1 MSIDK
6 NYLNKFIRTTEKAAI
21 GAFPFIGKGDKNA
34 ADKGSV
40 DMMRN
45 ELNTIDMN
53 GEVVI
58 GEGEMDE
65 APMLYIGEKV
75 GTKNG
80 PELDIALDPLEGTNL
95 VAKNLPNA
103 FSMLAVCEKGNLFS
117 APDTYMEKIAIG
129 PNLPKDLLDLD
140 NSVEENIKLL
150 SEAKKKSI
158 DKITAC
164 VLKRPRHEEIIKKLE
179 NLNVHIKFI
188 SDGDVSGAISVAD
201 PNTNVDIYLGIGGGP
216 EGVLAAAALS
226 CMGGQIQTRLVLD
239 DEQLKRAKKLGIK
252 DEKKKYNIDEMIK
265 GDVIFCASAIT
276 SGDIVDG
283 IKDLGDK
290 YEVSTFALHKDYKI
304 FNKIKNFHLKKWV
317 SRHY

>member
-6 NYLNKFIRTTEKAAI
+6 NYFNKFIRATEKAAI

-80 PELDIALDPLEGTNL
+80 PELDIALDPLEGTNF

-117 APDTYMEKIAIG
+117 APDTYMEKISIG

-140 NSVEENIKLL
+140 NSVEKNIKLL
-150 SEAKKKSI
+150 SEAKKKNI

-179 NLNVHIKFI
+179 NLNVNIKFI

-239 DEQLKRAKKLGIK
+239 NEQLTRAKKLGIK
-252 DEKKKYNIDEMIK
+252 DEKKKYNIDERIK

-290 YEVSTFALHKDYKI
+290 YEVSTIALHKNYKI
-304 FNKIKNFHLKKWV
+304 FKKIKNFHPKK
-317 SRHY
+317 

>member
-6 NYLNKFIRTTEKAAI
+6 NYLNKFVKTTEKAAI

-45 ELNTIDMN
+45 ELNTIDMK

-80 PELDIALDPLEGTNL
+80 LELDIALDPLEGTNF

-103 FSMLAVCEKGNLFS
+103 FSILAVCEKGNLFS
-117 APDTYMEKIAIG
+117 APDTYMEKIAVG

-140 NSVEENIKLL
+140 NSVEKNIKLL
-150 SEAKKKSI
+150 SDAKKK
-158 DKITAC
+158 DVNKITAC
-164 VLKRPRHEEIIKKLE
+164 VLKRPRHDKIIKSLE
-179 NLNVHIKFI
+179 HLNVNIKFI
-188 SDGDVSGAISVAD
+188 SDGDVFGAISVAD
-201 PNTNVDIYLGIGGGP
+201 PNTNIDIYLGIGGGP

-239 DEQLKRAKKLGIK
+239 DQQIKRAKKLGIK
-252 DEKKKYNIDEMIK
+252 DEKKKYNINDMIK

-276 SGDIVDG
+276 TGNVVDG

-290 YEVSTFALHKDYKI
+290 YEVSTFALHKDFKI
-304 FNKIKNFHLKKWV
+304 FKKIKNLHLKK
-317 SRHY
+317 

>member
-6 NYLNKFIRTTEKAAI
+6 NYFDKFVRTTEKAAI

-45 ELNTIDMN
+45 ELNAIDMK

-80 PELDIALDPLEGTNL
+80 LELDIALDPLEGTNF

-117 APDTYMEKIAIG
+117 APDTYMEKIAVG
-129 PNLPKDLLDLD
+129 PNLPRNLLDLD
-140 NSVEENIKLL
+140 NSVEKNIKLL
-150 SEAKKKSI
+150 SEAKKKKV

-164 VLKRPRHEEIIKKLE
+164 VLKRPRHDKIIKSLE
-179 NLNVHIKFI
+179 NLNVNIKFI

-226 CMGGQIQTRLVLD
+226 CMDGQIQTRLVLD
-239 DEQLKRAKKLGIK
+239 DQQLERAKKLGIK
-252 DEKKKYNIDEMIK
+252 DEKKKYNIDDMIK

-276 SGDIVDG
+276 NGDIVDG

-290 YEVSTFALHKDYKI
+290 YEVSTFALHKDFKI
-304 FNKIKNFHLKKWV
+304 FKKVKNFHPKK
-317 SRHY
+317 

>member
-6 NYLNKFIRTTEKAAI
+6 KYFEKFIKTTEKAAI
-21 GAFPFIGKGDKNA
+21 GAFPFIGKGNKNA

-45 ELNTIDMN
+45 ELNSINME
-53 GEVVI
+53 GVVVI

-75 GTKNG
+75 GTNKG
-80 PELDIALDPLEGTNL
+80 QKLDIALDPLEGTNF
-95 VAKNLPNA
+95 VANNKPNS
-103 FSMLAVCEKGNLFS
+103 FSMLAVSEKGNLFS
-117 APDTYMEKIAIG
+117 APDTYMEKIAVGKDI
-129 PNLPKDLLDLD
+129 PKNLLDLD
-140 NSVEENIKLL
+140 FTVEKNIKLL
-150 SEAKKKSI
+150 SEAKNMKI
-158 DKITAC
+158 DQITAC
-164 VLKRPRHEEIIKKLE
+164 ILKRPRHEKIIQTLK
-179 NLNVHIKFI
+179 NLRVNIKYI

-201 PNTNVDIYLGIGGGP
+201 PKTNIDIYLGIGGGP

-239 DEQLKRAKKLGIK
+239 DIQIKRANDLGIS
-252 DEKKKYNIDEMIK
+252 DIKKKYNIDDMIK

-276 SGDIVDG
+276 NGEIVEG

-290 YEVSTFALHKDYKI
+290 YEVSTFALHKD
-304 FNKIKNFHLKKWV
+304 FNVFKKIKNYHLK
-317 SRHY
+317 

>member
-6 NYLNKFIRTTEKAAI
+6 NYFNKFVKTTEKAAI

-40 DMMRN
+40 DMMRS
-45 ELNTIDMN
+45 ELNLIDMK

-80 PELDIALDPLEGTNL
+80 MELDIALDPLEGTNF

-117 APDTYMEKIAIG
+117 APDTYMEKIAVG
-129 PNLPKDLLDLD
+129 PNLPKNLLDLD
-140 NSVEENIKLL
+140 NSVEKNIKLL
-150 SEAKKKSI
+150 SEAKKKKV

-164 VLKRPRHEEIIKKLE
+164 VLKRPRHDKIIKSLE
-179 NLNVHIKFI
+179 NLNVNIKFI
-188 SDGDVSGAISVAD
+188 SDGDVLGAISVAD

-226 CMGGQIQTRLVLD
+226 CMDGQIQTRLVLD
-239 DEQLKRAKKLGIK
+239 DQQLKRAKKLGIK
-252 DEKKKYNIDEMIK
+252 DEKKKYNIDDMIK

-276 SGDIVDG
+276 NGDIVDG
-283 IKDLGDK
+283 VKDLGDK
-290 YEVSTFALHKDYKI
+290 YEVSTFALHKDFKI
-304 FNKIKNFHLKKWV
+304 LKKVKNFHPKK
-317 SRHY
+317 

>member
-6 NYLNKFIRTTEKAAI
+6 NYFNKFVKTTEKAAI

-45 ELNTIDMN
+45 ELNLIDMK

-80 PELDIALDPLEGTNL
+80 LELDIALDPLEGTNF

-117 APDTYMEKIAIG
+117 APDTYMEKIAVG
-129 PNLPKDLLDLD
+129 PNLPKNLLDLD
-140 NSVEENIKLL
+140 NSVEKNIKLL
-150 SEAKKKSI
+150 SEAKKKKV

-164 VLKRPRHEEIIKKLE
+164 VLKRPRHDKIIKSLE
-179 NLNVHIKFI
+179 NLNVNIKFI
-188 SDGDVSGAISVAD
+188 SDGDILGAISVAD

-226 CMGGQIQTRLVLD
+226 CMDGQIQTRLVLD
-239 DEQLKRAKKLGIK
+239 DQQLKRAKKLGIK
-252 DEKKKYNIDEMIK
+252 DEKKKFNIDDMIK

-276 SGDIVDG
+276 NGDIVDG

-290 YEVSTFALHKDYKI
+290 YEVSTFALHKDFKI
-304 FNKIKNFHLKKWV
+304 FKKVKNFHPKK
-317 SRHY
+317 

>member
-6 NYLNKFIRTTEKAAI
+6 NYFNKFIRTTEKAAI

-80 PELDIALDPLEGTNL
+80 PELDIALDPLEGTNF

-117 APDTYMEKIAIG
+117 APDTYMEKISIG

-140 NSVEENIKLL
+140 NSVEKNIKLL
-150 SEAKKKSI
+150 SEAKKKKI

-179 NLNVHIKFI
+179 NLNVNIKFI

-239 DEQLKRAKKLGIK
+239 NEQLTRAKKLGIK

-283 IKDLGDK
+283 IKDLGEK

-304 FNKIKNFHLKKWV
+304 FKKIKNFHPKK
-317 SRHY
+317 